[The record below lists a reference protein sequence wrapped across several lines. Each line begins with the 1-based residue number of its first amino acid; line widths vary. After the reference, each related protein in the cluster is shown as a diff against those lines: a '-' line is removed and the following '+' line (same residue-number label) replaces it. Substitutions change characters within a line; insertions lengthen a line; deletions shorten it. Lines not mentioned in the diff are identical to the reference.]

1 MKHKA
6 IQTVARLRRLALDDA
21 SQALSRALAAE
32 TTAAARAVLAL
43 YAEMADLVRLGA
55 YRAGSDPAVDE
66 AILLAPRIE
75 AVLRQDRD
83 EHTGLDETF
92 ALLRAA
98 METTDAA

>member
-1 MKHKA
+1 MPPAPRGLFHVKPVRA
-6 IQTVARLRRLALDDA
+6 VGVGRVVAGPLRHVR
-21 SQALSRALAAE
+21 R
-32 TTAAARAVLAL
+32 ARAVLAL
-43 YAEMADLVRLGA
+43 HAEMGDVVRLGA

-83 EHTGLDETF
+83 ERTGLDETF

-98 METTDAA
+98 MEITDAA